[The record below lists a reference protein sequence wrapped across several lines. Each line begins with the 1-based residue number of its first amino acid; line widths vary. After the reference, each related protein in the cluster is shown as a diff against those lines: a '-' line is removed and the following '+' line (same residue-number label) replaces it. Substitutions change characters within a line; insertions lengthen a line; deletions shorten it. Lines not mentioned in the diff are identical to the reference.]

1 MELWLDAASVRHGTL
16 ESHPADRVL
25 LAAGDVIPEW
35 VDSPLFACEDGR
47 ILDAST
53 NSVGVHVDVD
63 DSEGQ
68 DAAKSMVGM
77 VSWIVLTTGDWQ
89 MIPLENLVA
98 ASQGTGTKLVAR
110 IDSNQAIRGAA
121 FALETGVDALLLP
134 ANNPEIWAEAQIIA
148 AERLAT

>member
-25 LAAGDVIPEW
+25 LAAGDTIPEW

-47 ILDAST
+47 ILDGST
-53 NSVGVHVDVD
+53 NSVGVHVAVD

-77 VSWIVLTTGDWQ
+77 VSWVVLTTGDWQ
-89 MIPLENLVA
+89 MIC
-98 ASQGTGTKLVAR
+98 
-110 IDSNQAIRGAA
+110 
-121 FALETGVDALLLP
+121 LLYTSP
-134 ANNPEIWAEAQIIA
+134 SPRDRQKSRMPSSA
-148 AERLAT
+148 